1 MTSFRLRGKASSA
14 IMMSLG
20 VKLTA
25 LVCHLT
31 KRVNKAEE
39 LTYFSTNIDAYAV
52 SLSLKLMFSAV
63 SFKILL
69 LLGYSLVLNL
79 ANSC

>member
-1 MTSFRLRGKASSA
+1 MMSFRGQASSVK
-14 IMMSLG
+14 MKSLG
-20 VKLTA
+20 GQGNSTGVPLDQR
-25 LVCHLT
+25 L
-31 KRVNKAEE
+31 NKAEE
-39 LTYFSTNIDAYAV
+39 LTYLSTNIDAYAV

-69 LLGYSLVLNL
+69 LFGYSLVLNL